1 MSGSPLVSGYDMVN
15 GKKALQPH
23 NRTIICRSGGAIT
36 VGWPV
41 RVQTSTP
48 YGLIVTTCNTA
59 NDHALLGLY
68 QGNGGSLTVV
78 TNVTN
83 LNGGR
88 AATTDDQVEIVV
100 EGPVYVRARMS
111 ATNAGTL
118 STTNA
123 ISALS
128 PSAIEGTFEIASA
141 PAASIVAK
149 VVLVGTGTLTNT
161 TDVESSGIAAYVNP

>member
-1 MSGSPLVSGYDMVN
+1 MSGSPLVQGFDLVN
-15 GKKALQPH
+15 GKRLIQPH
-23 NRTIICRSGGAIT
+23 NRTAVCRASGAIT

-41 RVQTSTP
+41 MIATTTP
-48 YGLIVTTCNTA
+48 YGLYAKTCNTA
-59 NDHALLGLY
+59 NDHALFGVY
-68 QGNGGSLTVV
+68 QGSGGSQTVV

-88 AATTDDQVEIVV
+88 AATTDDQIECVI

-123 ISALS
+123 NSALG

-141 PAASIVAK
+141 PAASLVAK
-149 VVLVGTGTLTNT
+149 VVLLGTGTLTNT
-161 TDVESSGIAAYVNP
+161 TDVEASGIAAYVNP